1 MIAIGK
7 EPEGLLLRKRDV
19 MNWLPGMTEAEWTKV
34 RPSLA
39 EVRLPGHEKPYY
51 RKAEVREKLV
61 ALVLAEV

>member
-19 MNWLPGMTEAEWTKV
+19 MNWLRGMTEAEWTKV
-34 RPSLA
+34 RPTLT

-61 ALVLAEV
+61 ALVLAAA